1 MIPED
6 TATVQPRRGPLW
18 VLGLTGISFA
28 VLFLAEV
35 IWNWKAMPVGDNVAL
50 SILIVAGWSALF
62 AFYDAV
68 FVRLAGKKSP

>member
-35 IWNWKAMPVGDNVAL
+35 IWNWKAMPVGDNV
-50 SILIVAGWSALF
+50 
-62 AFYDAV
+62 D
-68 FVRLAGKKSP
+68 R